1 MRYMNIYFLHAEVLQ
16 KSCTFTLLSTCLGA
30 FFITWVPK
38 LWRIQ
43 SWFAFKS
50 FLAKVVNLSSILH
63 FFQDLV
69 RTSRFGRPYQK
80 SRLALKS
87 ERKKI
92 WKIKISKE
100 WLMIV
105 NFKIW
110 KNIFSKHNTFLSDG
124 QKWKSFHRKK
134 NGR

>member
-1 MRYMNIYFLHAEVLQ
+1 MYFLHAEVLQ

-38 LWRIQ
+38 LWWIQ
-43 SWFAFKS
+43 SWFVFKS

-110 KNIFSKHNTFLSDG
+110 KNSFSKHNTFLSDG
-124 QKWKSFHRKK
+124 QKCRSLHRKK